1 MDRRF
6 FILGVL
12 AAAAASRAEAG
23 AAPAALPAPHVKG
36 EPITP
41 LDDLKL
47 EYAQGRNQSPHWHHR
62 DSRFR
67 HHPRHVRRRQVCRFE
82 TDRRGRRVRR
92 CRWVWI

>member
-6 FILGVL
+6 FILGAL
-12 AAAAASRAEAG
+12 AAAGASRAEA
-23 AAPAALPAPHVKG
+23 AVAPASPPAPLVKR
-36 EPITP
+36 EPVAS

-47 EYAQGRNQSPHWHHR
+47 EYAQGQNQSPHWQHR

-67 HHPRHVRRRQVCRFE
+67 HRPRHVRRRQVCRFE
-82 TDRRGRRVRR
+82 TDRRGRRVRQ